1 MEMLMEDQAS
11 IIKKYRQ
18 HEKDRGSSEV
28 QVALLTHRINQLT
41 DHLAAHKKDHATR
54 RGLMMLVGKRSKLL
68 QYLERE
74 SPERYQKLIQS
85 LKLRK

>member
-1 MEMLMEDQAS
+1 MEMLMEDKQS
-11 IIKKYRQ
+11 VIKKYRQ

-28 QVALLTHRINQLT
+28 QVALLSQRINQLT

-54 RGLMMLVGKRSKLL
+54 RGLMMMVGKRSKLL

-74 SPERYQKLIQS
+74 NPQRYQKLIQS